1 VESLYFRFRAHPFRC
16 GGAVCPYFQ
25 RLSAFRQ
32 PYLSGLALQGV
43 QVSFTGRQTVSVLMQ
58 PLHSISRPRAA
69 TAFFCS
75 LSFSN
80 PMGRVPCG
88 CAPFFFRRHIMSIAI
103 PGKLTVIERNGSRGI
118 FTVGELQT
126 QIGAFQIKHR
136 VLDQFPEGSY
146 DGLFY
151 LTRVYNQSNF
161 AKGRIWVSLYADL
174 DWEQLQIMAQN
185 HVAEVSESLQM
196 AGIAAEQEEETPPP
210 VKPAAPAASAP
221 ADTAEPAR
229 TSHAPDT
236 VPVQEEDDLA
246 DSMEKL
252 EGMLSGK
259 AAVIRLD
266 PSMDDRNLFRQ
277 LREAVKQQ
285 GYRFH
290 APTQSWHKEHP

>member
-1 VESLYFRFRAHPFRC
+1 MP
-16 GGAVCPYFQ
+16 
-25 RLSAFRQ
+25 
-32 PYLSGLALQGV
+32 
-43 QVSFTGRQTVSVLMQ
+43 
-58 PLHSISRPRAA
+58 
-69 TAFFCS
+69 
-75 LSFSN
+75 
-80 PMGRVPCG
+80 
-88 CAPFFFRRHIMSIAI
+88 
-103 PGKLTVIERNGSRGI
+103 
-118 FTVGELQT
+118 
-126 QIGAFQIKHR
+126 
-136 VLDQFPEGSY
+136 
-146 DGLFY
+146 
-151 LTRVYNQSNF
+151 
-161 AKGRIWVSLYADL
+161 DL

-210 VKPAAPAASAP
+210 VKPAAPAASVP
-221 ADTAEPAR
+221 ADATEPAR
-229 TSHAPDT
+229 TSHVPDT

>member
-1 VESLYFRFRAHPFRC
+1 
-16 GGAVCPYFQ
+16 
-25 RLSAFRQ
+25 
-32 PYLSGLALQGV
+32 
-43 QVSFTGRQTVSVLMQ
+43 
-58 PLHSISRPRAA
+58 
-69 TAFFCS
+69 
-75 LSFSN
+75 
-80 PMGRVPCG
+80 
-88 CAPFFFRRHIMSIAI
+88 MSIAI

-210 VKPAAPAASAP
+210 VKPAAPAASVP
-221 ADTAEPAR
+221 ADATEPPAHLMCGYCAGTGR
-229 TSHAPDT
+229 RR
-236 VPVQEEDDLA
+236 L
-246 DSMEKL
+246 
-252 EGMLSGK
+252 G
-259 AAVIRLD
+259 RLD
-266 PSMDDRNLFRQ
+266 GKTGRHVVRQ
-277 LREAVKQQ
+277 GGSYPA
-285 GYRFH
+285 
-290 APTQSWHKEHP
+290 

>member
-1 VESLYFRFRAHPFRC
+1 
-16 GGAVCPYFQ
+16 
-25 RLSAFRQ
+25 
-32 PYLSGLALQGV
+32 
-43 QVSFTGRQTVSVLMQ
+43 
-58 PLHSISRPRAA
+58 
-69 TAFFCS
+69 
-75 LSFSN
+75 
-80 PMGRVPCG
+80 
-88 CAPFFFRRHIMSIAI
+88 MSIAI

-146 DGLFY
+146 DGMFY

-185 HVAEVSESLQM
+185 QVAEVSESLQM
-196 AGIAAEQEEETPPP
+196 AGIAAEQEEEHLPPP
-210 VKPAAPAASAP
+210 VPTAASAAASVP

-229 TSHAPDT
+229 TSDAPDAAT
-236 VPVQEEDDLA
+236 VQEEDGLA

-252 EGMLSGK
+252 ESMLSDK

>member
-1 VESLYFRFRAHPFRC
+1 
-16 GGAVCPYFQ
+16 
-25 RLSAFRQ
+25 
-32 PYLSGLALQGV
+32 
-43 QVSFTGRQTVSVLMQ
+43 
-58 PLHSISRPRAA
+58 
-69 TAFFCS
+69 
-75 LSFSN
+75 
-80 PMGRVPCG
+80 
-88 CAPFFFRRHIMSIAI
+88 MSIAI

-210 VKPAAPAASAP
+210 VKPAAPAASVP
-221 ADTAEPAR
+221 ADATEPAR

>member
-1 VESLYFRFRAHPFRC
+1 
-16 GGAVCPYFQ
+16 
-25 RLSAFRQ
+25 
-32 PYLSGLALQGV
+32 
-43 QVSFTGRQTVSVLMQ
+43 
-58 PLHSISRPRAA
+58 
-69 TAFFCS
+69 
-75 LSFSN
+75 
-80 PMGRVPCG
+80 
-88 CAPFFFRRHIMSIAI
+88 MSIAI

-146 DGLFY
+146 DGMFY

-185 HVAEVSESLQM
+185 QVAEVSESLQM
-196 AGIAAEQEEETPPP
+196 AGIAAEQEEDLLPPLAP
-210 VKPAAPAASAP
+210 PAAPAVAAAP
-221 ADTAEPAR
+221 ADTVPVSA
-229 TSHAPDT
+229 SDVPDT
-236 VPVQEEDDLA
+236 AAVREDDSLA

-252 EGMLSGK
+252 EGML
-259 AAVIRLD
+259 AAEMPVICLD

-290 APTQSWHKEHP
+290 APTQSWHKENP